1 MGMLDEERQQETE
14 SLRRPAPRRDPAPRE
29 EDFTDL
35 PGGLTKQQA
44 KKLLEVID
52 AKIATHRARNDWDGG
67 LHETIRENELVEELM
82 ALCEDDEKD

>member
-1 MGMLDEERQQETE
+1 MSMADEERQQEAE

-35 PGGLTKQQA
+35 PGGLTKAQA

-52 AKIATHRARNDWDGG
+52 AKIETNNARHDWQGG
-67 LHETIRENELVEELM
+67 LSETIRENALVEELM
-82 ALCEDDEKD
+82 ALCEDEE